1 MWEYFF
7 MHIGK
12 LKSLLEAIEN
22 SPKDIPDEIIEKI
35 FDNYYVKVGKKLP

>member
-1 MWEYFF
+1 

-22 SPKDIPDEIIEKI
+22 RPKSLKNIMNKIIGEL
-35 FDNYYVKVGKKLP
+35 YA